1 MAFKFNFTSDDL
13 DLDEIDQ
20 SNQLNSSLNDLSLEE
35 QQAIEKT
42 PCYEY
47 DITTCTLPSAVQADI
62 LDIPHVNQPLYKR
75 SLGDV
80 KYQMAMQ
87 DTLGSD
93 DAEEKKIVNMLDLN
107 SNSDLVRG
115 VYEGGFK
122 TWECSLDL
130 TEYLAKLPKEQVTNK
145 RVLELGCGSAL
156 PSLFLLQHDSS
167 NHVDVLDYNEQVIQ
181 YITLPNILLNT
192 VLQVHTSTDEQP
204 EDASTEKEKASDKD
218 EKENDDDQENDDDDE
233 EKDQIIGE
241 SVTCDAEA
249 ELPSEHAPDML
260 QRISQRTRAFVGDW
274 SGLPVSHRL
283 AIANCK
289 YDMIVTSE
297 TIYSQDALHSL
308 VQTIQKTLKK
318 PDGVW

>member
-1 MAFKFNFTSDDL
+1 M
-13 DLDEIDQ
+13 
-20 SNQLNSSLNDLSLEE
+20 
-35 QQAIEKT
+35 
-42 PCYEY
+42 
-47 DITTCTLPSAVQADI
+47 
-62 LDIPHVNQPLYKR
+62 NQPLYKR
-75 SLGDV
+75 ALGDV

-87 DTLGSD
+87 DTLGND

-130 TEYLAKLPKEQVTNK
+130 VEYLAKLPKDQISNK

-156 PSLFLLQHDSS
+156 PSLFLLQHDAS

-192 VLQVHTSTDEQP
+192 VLQVHASTDEQP
-204 EDASTEKEKASDKD
+204 EDASSDKEEAPESDKD
-218 EKENDDDQENDDDDE
+218 DEDEDEDDE
-233 EKDQIIGE
+233 EKDGFIGE

-249 ELPSEHAPDML
+249 ELPTEHIPDML

-274 SGLPVSHRL
+274 SGLP

-297 TIYSQDALHSL
+297 TIYSQDALLSL

-318 PDGVW
+318 PDGVCYVAAKTVYFGVGGGVLPFCNLLQETKDEDGDKLVAERVFESDSTVKREVLKVTWS